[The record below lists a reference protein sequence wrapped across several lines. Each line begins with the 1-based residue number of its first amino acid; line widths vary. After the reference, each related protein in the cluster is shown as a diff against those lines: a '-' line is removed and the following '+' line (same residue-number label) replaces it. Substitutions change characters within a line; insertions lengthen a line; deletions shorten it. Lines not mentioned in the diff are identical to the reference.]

1 MEASRKEV
9 DRVRREQETRAVS
22 LQEVETKLR
31 LERTDLVFLLQ
42 TSIMWCL
49 VSLCS
54 LRVMYFNRLQETAS
68 RESER
73 AHEARLR
80 AAAAMENDRDA
91 ALDKLQKK
99 ERQLVKWQETLEGRY
114 QELLQQS
121 TLLDQDADS
130 VMQESKAKQQSLA
143 EQQRAL
149 EAEK

>member
-1 MEASRKEV
+1 
-9 DRVRREQETRAVS
+9 
-22 LQEVETKLR
+22 
-31 LERTDLVFLLQ
+31 
-42 TSIMWCL
+42 
-49 VSLCS
+49 
-54 LRVMYFNRLQETAS
+54 MYFNRLQETAS